1 LDLKGKIVTIAAMG
15 TQKGIAKQIIEAG
28 GDYVLAVKKNQGKL
42 FQEMQFV
49 FETDRKQ
56 DFKGAPY
63 DYAETVNKGHGGIE
77 TRCCWAISDPEYLR
91 NFVDDWAGLKSL
103 VFIES
108 ERLINNKKES
118 SMRYFISSMEGK
130 ASDILSTQRSHWEI
144 GNSLHW
150 ILDIACNED
159 RCWVRKDNA
168 PDNFSIIRKMSLNL
182 LKQDK
187 SLKVGIRAK
196 RLRCGWDQ
204 AYSMRVLSQ

>member
-1 LDLKGKIVTIAAMG
+1 MLL
-15 TQKGIAKQIIEAG
+15 
-28 GDYVLAVKKNQGKL
+28 
-42 FQEMQFV
+42 
-49 FETDRKQ
+49 
-56 DFKGAPY
+56 
-63 DYAETVNKGHGGIE
+63 
-77 TRCCWAISDPEYLR
+77 AISDPEYLR

-144 GNSLHW
+144 RNSPHW
-150 ILDIACNED
+150 LLDIACNKD
-159 RCWVRKDNA
+159 RCRVRKDNA

-204 AYSMRVLSQ
+204 DYLLRVLSQ